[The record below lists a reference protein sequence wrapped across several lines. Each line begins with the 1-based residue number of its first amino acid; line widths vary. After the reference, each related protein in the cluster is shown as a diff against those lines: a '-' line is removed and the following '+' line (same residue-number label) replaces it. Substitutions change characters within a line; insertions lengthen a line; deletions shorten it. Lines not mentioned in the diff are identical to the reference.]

1 MNKEK
6 LFRIKK
12 DIEKNNQQIQ
22 KNEGKLETLFDNN
35 KKRLNLDE
43 NTPNKAVLEEIGAKV
58 QELQELQEKDQKR
71 LDTLMEEIEE
81 EVDKWDD

>member
-58 QELQELQEKDQKR
+58 Q
-71 LDTLMEEIEE
+71 
-81 EVDKWDD
+81 

>member
-43 NTPNKAVLEEIGAKV
+43 DTPNKAVLKEMDAKV
-58 QELQELQEKDQKR
+58 QELQKQQEKDQKR

-81 EVDKWDD
+81 EVEQWN

>member
-6 LFRIKK
+6 LFQIKK

-22 KNEGKLETLFDNN
+22 KNEGKLETLFDTN

-43 NTPNKAVLEEIGAKV
+43 DTPNKTVLKEIDNKV
-58 QELQELQEKDQKR
+58 QELQKQQEKDQKR
-71 LDTLMEEIEE
+71 LDSLMEEIEE
-81 EVDKWDD
+81 EVEQWDD

>member
-43 NTPNKAVLEEIGAKV
+43 NTPNKTVLEEMDTKI
-58 QELQELQEKDQKR
+58 QELQEQQEKDQKR

-81 EVDKWDD
+81 EVDKWDN